1 MAKAVGNTAGN
12 TVKNM
17 MSDKTGSDP
26 LAIAGVEFS
35 SRLFLGTASYPN
47 QQIMLDS
54 LVASGCQVVTMAM
67 RRVSFESGGES
78 LFDVLGGRYHSLPN
92 TAGCYT
98 ARDAVLT
105 ANLAREA
112 LETDWIKLEV
122 IGDGETLFP
131 DVEQLLVAAREL
143 VADGFVVLPYCND
156 DPITAKKLEDMGC
169 AAVMPLGAPIG
180 SGMGIRNPYNME
192 IIRETCSLPLIV
204 DAGVGTASDAAVAM
218 ELGYDGVLVNSAVA
232 RSRNPIGMAAAMAKA
247 VEAGRLAYLSGRIPR
262 RLYAKASTAMEGRIS
277 AVKKG

>member
-1 MAKAVGNTAGN
+1 MTKATGNTAGN
-12 TVKNM
+12 TVA
-17 MSDKTGSDP
+17 DKTGSNP
-26 LAIAGVEFS
+26 LVIAGVEFS

-47 QQIMLDS
+47 QQVMLDS

-67 RRVSFESGGES
+67 RRVSLEGGGES
-78 LFDVLGGRYHSLPN
+78 LFDVLGARYRLLPN

-98 ARDAVLT
+98 ASDAVLT
-105 ANLAREA
+105 AKLAREA

-122 IGDGETLFP
+122 IGDEKTLFP
-131 DVEQLLVAAREL
+131 DVEQLLIAAREL

-156 DPITAKKLEDMGC
+156 DPVTAKKLEDMGC

-204 DAGVGTASDAAVAM
+204 DAGVGTASDATVAM
-218 ELGYDGVLVNSAVA
+218 ELGCDGVLMNSAVA
-232 RSRNPIGMAAAMAKA
+232 RARDSVGMAAAMAKA

-262 RLYAKASTAMEGRIS
+262 RLYAKASTVMEGRIF
-277 AVKKG
+277 ATKKG